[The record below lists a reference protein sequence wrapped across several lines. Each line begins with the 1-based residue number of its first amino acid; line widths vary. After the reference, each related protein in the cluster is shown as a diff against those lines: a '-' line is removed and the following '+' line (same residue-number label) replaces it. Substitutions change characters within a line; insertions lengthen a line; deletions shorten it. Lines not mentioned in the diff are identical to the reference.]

1 MNNKNKCLFVIVGV
15 VLLAFSISGCTTLPE
30 SRERARIREETRED
44 SEEEVLPSLPVS
56 LKMASNLKF
65 EDIPVPH
72 GFKIDQH
79 NSFAFQTGSTR
90 LGVLKYKGNAAADR
104 IVAFYKEQMPV
115 YNWNL
120 VNIIEYGR
128 RMLTFERA
136 QEICIIT
143 IEPSRGRTSLFV
155 SVSPRSTVK

>member
-1 MNNKNKCLFVIVGV
+1 MNNKNKYLFVIIGV
-15 VLLAFSISGCTTLPE
+15 VLLALLASGCTTLPE
-30 SRERARIREETRED
+30 SRERARIREET
-44 SEEEVLPSLPVS
+44 EEEVLPILPVP
-56 LKMASNLKF
+56 LKMASSLKF

-79 NSFAFQTGSTR
+79 DSFAFQTGSTR

-115 YNWNL
+115 YNWDL
-120 VNIIEYGR
+120 INIIEYGR

-143 IEPSRGRTSLFV
+143 IEPTRGRVSLV
-155 SVSPRSTVK
+155 IAVSPRSEAK

>member
-1 MNNKNKCLFVIVGV
+1 MNNKNKYLFVIIGV
-15 VLLAFSISGCTTLPE
+15 VLLTFSVSGCTTLPE
-30 SRERARIREETRED
+30 SRERARIREESRGET
-44 SEEEVLPSLPVS
+44 EEEVLPNLPAP

-72 GFKIDQH
+72 GVKIDQH
-79 NSFAFQTGSTR
+79 DSFAFQTGSTR
-90 LGVLKYKGNAAADR
+90 LGVLKYKGNVAADR

-120 VNIIEYGR
+120 INIIEYDR

-143 IEPSRGRTSLFV
+143 IEPSRGKTSLFV
-155 SVSPRSTVK
+155 SVSPRSKVE